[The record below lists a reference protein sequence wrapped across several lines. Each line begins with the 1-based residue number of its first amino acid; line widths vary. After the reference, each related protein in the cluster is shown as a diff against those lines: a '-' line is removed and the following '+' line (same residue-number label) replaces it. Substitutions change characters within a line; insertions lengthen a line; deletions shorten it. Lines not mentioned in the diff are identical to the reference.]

1 MRPLSLTLTGFIG
14 IRDGMNRE
22 TLTLDFE
29 RLTAGAQLV
38 AIVGPNGRGKTTVLD
53 NMTPYPTMPSKAGA
67 DGLGSFS
74 YYDEVYLPVNRKEL
88 LWEMGGRQYRTQIII
103 RLNGKRRSEAYLH
116 QLCADTW
123 QPVQLPDGTV
133 SDGRMES
140 YQRCVE
146 DIVGPAAT
154 FFTTAFSAQNR
165 RQLAHYRNAEI
176 KVLLSDLLGLERVRT
191 KGLQAAETAKLLR
204 CGLSG
209 LQQERRLLQ
218 QQIDDHHAL
227 SRQLAMP
234 DGALDTLK
242 CRRQAALAALDEAKN
257 YLATLKVEQA
267 VAATYVNQRQQLN
280 QTLQYL
286 SDRVLAANQQMDE
299 REHDLIA
306 ARQSMN
312 QQILH
317 RRQTNA
323 QEYQAA
329 TRRHARLLLL
339 TADHGRVT
347 RAVQRLPILAHLVEY
362 RSNQAATCRQSH
374 DLYMQATAQRAL
386 ALQKIDA
393 LNREIGEA
401 VCQTR
406 ALHQRLSLTSLVP
419 CAGTALQ
426 GQCQLLEHARAA
438 RPIIPQ
444 YEQSLRRLEHTRRQQ
459 VEVLSQLDAHIAAM
473 PATTER
479 LLRAKRRLDRTRAK
493 CSVNQQVAAR
503 AGEIEQART
512 SIDDVTQRIHQLA
525 QTVDDE
531 TEVEKQEKAR
541 IDRELAAII
550 GERARVA
557 RSAGLERECIE
568 QQLSALPM
576 PFDPLR
582 LVQADQEI
590 AHFMDQFADCEAQLH
605 EATGRQHRLI
615 ELQRQLLC
623 QRQMLALLD
632 ARIAHIEEQTTIWSL
647 FATCLGNDGVIALA
661 IDDAGPA
668 LSMLTND
675 LLMACYGPRFTVS
688 IRTLLESVK
697 GQSREGFDVIVH
709 DANTGFAKSASKMS
723 GGERVW
729 INECLTR
736 AMALYLA
743 QSNGRRSETLFSDEA
758 DGAFDAEHKRM
769 FLAMKRQVMQLGGYQ
784 QEFFISHTPEL
795 AALADA
801 TIDLL

>member
-22 TLTLDFE
+22 TLALDFE

-53 NMTPYPTMPSKAGA
+53 NMTPYATMPSKAGA

-88 LWEMGGRQYRTQIII
+88 LWEMGGQRYRTQIII

-116 QLCADTW
+116 QFRAGAW
-123 QPVQLPDGTV
+123 QPAQLPDGTV

-140 YQRCVE
+140 YQRCIE

-176 KVLLSDLLGLERVRT
+176 KTLLSDLLGLERVRT

-204 CGLSG
+204 GGLSG

-227 SRQLAMP
+227 SRQLAVP
-234 DGALDTLK
+234 DGALDTLQCHRK
-242 CRRQAALAALDEAKN
+242 AALAELDEAKN
-257 YLATLKVEQA
+257 ALATLKAEQA

-280 QTLQYL
+280 QTLQNL
-286 SDRVLAANQQMDE
+286 RDRMQTRNQQIDE

-306 ARQSMN
+306 AGQAII
-312 QQILH
+312 QQILQ
-317 RRQTNA
+317 RRHEHA
-323 QEYQAA
+323 QEFQAA
-329 TRRHARLLLL
+329 VSRHANLRLLN
-339 TADHGRVT
+339 ADHRRVT
-347 RAVQRLPILAHLVEY
+347 RAVHRLPILTRLQEY
-362 RSNQAATCRQSH
+362 RSNHAATCRQSH
-374 DLYMQATAQRAL
+374 DRYMQATSERAL
-386 ALQKIDA
+386 AQQKIDGF
-393 LNREIGEA
+393 NREIGET
-401 VCQTR
+401 VCQIRT
-406 ALHQRLSLTSLVP
+406 LHQRLSLTSLVP

-426 GQCQLLEHARAA
+426 GQCQLLEHARSA

-444 YEQSLRRLEHTRRQQ
+444 HEQSLRRLEHAQRHQT
-459 VEVLSQLDAHIAAM
+459 EVLSQLDAQIAAM
-473 PATTER
+473 PDTAER
-479 LLRAKRRLDRTRAK
+479 LARALRRLDRTRERR
-493 CSVNQQVAAR
+493 STNQQVAAR
-503 AGEIEQART
+503 ASEIEQTRD
-512 SIDDVTQRIHQLA
+512 SIDDVIRRIHLLA
-525 QTVDDE
+525 QAVDHE
-531 TEVEKQEKAR
+531 TDAEKQEKAR
-541 IDRELAAII
+541 VDKDLTAIAA
-550 GERARVA
+550 ERAQIAHGIRI
-557 RSAGLERECIE
+557 EREHIE
-568 QQLSALPM
+568 QQLSALPL
-576 PFDPLR
+576 PFDPIR
-582 LVQADQEI
+582 LAQTDQEI
-590 AHFMDQFADCEAQLH
+590 VHCAGRLAECETQLH
-605 EATGRQHRLI
+605 EAIGRQHRLTEI
-615 ELQRQLLC
+615 QRQLLAH
-623 QRQMLALLD
+623 QQTLALLD
-632 ARIAHIEEQTTIWSL
+632 ARIAHIEEQTAIWSL
-647 FATCLGNDGVIALA
+647 FATCMGNDGVIALA
-661 IDDAGPA
+661 IDDAGPV

-688 IRTLLESVK
+688 IRTLLESGK

-743 QSNGRRSETLFSDEA
+743 ESNCRRSETLFSDEA

-795 AALADA
+795 CDLADV
-801 TIDLL
+801 TLNLG

>member
-53 NMTPYPTMPSKAGA
+53 NMTPFATMPSKAGA

-88 LWEMGGRQYRTQIII
+88 LWEMAGRQYRTQIII

-116 QLCADTW
+116 QLCDGTW
-123 QPVQLPDGTV
+123 QPVQLPDGSL

-209 LQQERRLLQ
+209 WQQERRLLQ
-218 QQIDDHHAL
+218 QQIDDNHEI
-227 SRQLAMP
+227 SRQLSMP
-234 DGALDTLK
+234 DGALETLQRG
-242 CRRQAALAALDEAKN
+242 RRAALAALDAKKN
-257 YLATLKVEQA
+257 TLATLRAEQTIS
-267 VAATYVNQRQQLN
+267 ATYVNQRQQLN
-280 QTLQYL
+280 QTLQHL
-286 SDRVLAANQQMDE
+286 RDRLLTRNQQIDE

-306 ARQSMN
+306 VGQAMIH
-312 QQILH
+312 QIVQ
-317 RRQTNA
+317 RRHEHA
-323 QEYQAA
+323 QEYLAA
-329 TRRHARLLLL
+329 VSRHANLRLLN
-339 TADHGRVT
+339 ADHRRVT
-347 RAVQRLPILAHLVEY
+347 RAVERLPILTRLQEY
-362 RSNQAATCRQSH
+362 RSNHAAICRQLH
-374 DLYMQATAQRAL
+374 DRHTEATSQRAV
-386 ALQKIDA
+386 ALQKIDGF
-393 LNREIGEA
+393 NREIGET
-401 VCQTR
+401 VCQIR

-426 GQCQLLEHARAA
+426 GQCQLLEHARLA

-444 YEQSLRRLEHTRRQQ
+444 HEQSLRRLEHAQRQQ
-459 VEVLSQLDAHIAAM
+459 SEVLSQLDAQIAAM
-473 PATTER
+473 PDTAER
-479 LLRAKRRLDRTRAK
+479 LARALRRLDRTRERRAT
-493 CSVNQQVAAR
+493 NQQVAAR
-503 AGEIEQART
+503 ASEIEQARD
-512 SIDDVTQRIHQLA
+512 SIDDVIRRIHLLA
-525 QTVDDE
+525 QAVDHGKD
-531 TEVEKQEKAR
+531 TEKQEKAR
-541 IDRELAAII
+541 IDKELAAIA
-550 GERARVA
+550 GERAQIAQGFRM
-557 RSAGLERECIE
+557 ERERIE
-568 QQLSALPM
+568 LQLAALPL
-576 PFDPLR
+576 PFDPVR
-582 LVQADQEI
+582 LTQAEQEI
-590 AHFMDQFADCEAQLH
+590 AHFTDKLAECETQLN
-605 EATGRQHRLI
+605 EAIGRQHRLT
-615 ELQRQLLC
+615 ELQRQRLA
-623 QRQMLALLD
+623 QRQTLAALD
-632 ARIAHIEEQTTIWSL
+632 ARIAHIEEQTAIWSL
-647 FATCLGNDGVIALA
+647 FATCLGNDGIIALA

-675 LLMACYGPRFTVS
+675 LLMACYGARFTVS
-688 IRTLLESVK
+688 IRTLLESGQ

-743 QSNGRRSETLFSDEA
+743 QSNNRRSETLFSDEA

-769 FLAMKRQVMQLGGYQ
+769 FLAMKRQVMQLGNYQ

-795 AALADA
+795 AAMADA
-801 TIDLL
+801 TIDLI

>member
-53 NMTPYPTMPSKAGA
+53 NMTPYATMPSKAGA

-88 LWEMGGRQYRTQIII
+88 LWEMGGQRYRTQIII

-116 QLCADTW
+116 QFRAGAW
-123 QPVQLPDGTV
+123 QPAQLPDGTV

-140 YQRCVE
+140 YQRCIE

-176 KVLLSDLLGLERVRT
+176 KTLLSDLLGLERVRT

-204 CGLSG
+204 GGLSG

-227 SRQLAMP
+227 SRQLAVP
-234 DGALDTLK
+234 DGALDTLQCHRK
-242 CRRQAALAALDEAKN
+242 AALAELDEAKN
-257 YLATLKVEQA
+257 ALATLKAEQA

-280 QTLQYL
+280 QTLQNL
-286 SDRVLAANQQMDE
+286 RDRMQTRNQQIDE

-306 ARQSMN
+306 AGQAII
-312 QQILH
+312 QQILQ
-317 RRQTNA
+317 RRHEHA

-329 TRRHARLLLL
+329 VSRHANLRLLN
-339 TADHGRVT
+339 ADHRRVT
-347 RAVQRLPILAHLVEY
+347 RAVHRLPILTRLQEY
-362 RSNQAATCRQSH
+362 RSNHAATCRQSH
-374 DLYMQATAQRAL
+374 DRYMQATSERAL
-386 ALQKIDA
+386 AQQKIDGF
-393 LNREIGEA
+393 NREIGET
-401 VCQTR
+401 VCQIRT
-406 ALHQRLSLTSLVP
+406 LHQRLSLTSLVP

-426 GQCQLLEHARAA
+426 GQCQLLEHARSA

-444 YEQSLRRLEHTRRQQ
+444 HEQSLRRLEHAQRHQT
-459 VEVLSQLDAHIAAM
+459 EVLSQLDAQIAAM
-473 PATTER
+473 PDTAER
-479 LLRAKRRLDRTRAK
+479 LARALRRLDRTRERR
-493 CSVNQQVAAR
+493 STNQQVAAR
-503 AGEIEQART
+503 ASEIEQTRD
-512 SIDDVTQRIHQLA
+512 SIDDVIRRIHLLA
-525 QTVDDE
+525 QAVDHE
-531 TEVEKQEKAR
+531 TDAEKQEKAR
-541 IDRELAAII
+541 VDKDLTAIAA
-550 GERARVA
+550 ERAQIAHGIRI
-557 RSAGLERECIE
+557 EREHIE
-568 QQLSALPM
+568 QQLSALPL
-576 PFDPLR
+576 PFDPIR
-582 LVQADQEI
+582 LAQTDQEI
-590 AHFMDQFADCEAQLH
+590 VHCAGRLAECETQLH
-605 EATGRQHRLI
+605 EAIGRQHRLTEI
-615 ELQRQLLC
+615 QRQLLAH
-623 QRQMLALLD
+623 QQTLALLD
-632 ARIAHIEEQTTIWSL
+632 ARIAHIEEQTAIWSL
-647 FATCLGNDGVIALA
+647 FATCMGNDGVIALA
-661 IDDAGPA
+661 IDDAGPV

-688 IRTLLESVK
+688 IRTLLESGK

-743 QSNGRRSETLFSDEA
+743 ESNCRRSETLFSDEA

-795 AALADA
+795 CDLADV
-801 TIDLL
+801 TLNLG

>member
-53 NMTPYPTMPSKAGA
+53 NMTPYATMPSKAGA
-67 DGLGSFS
+67 DGLGNFS
-74 YYDEVYLPVNRKEL
+74 YYDEVYLPLNRKEL
-88 LWEMGGRQYRTQIII
+88 LWEMWGQRYRTQIII

-154 FFTTAFSAQNR
+154 FFSTAFSAQNR

-176 KVLLSDLLGLERVRT
+176 KVLLADLLGLERVRT

-204 CGLSG
+204 SGLSG

-218 QQIDDHHAL
+218 QQIDDIHAL

-234 DGALDTLK
+234 DGTLDTLQ

-257 YLATLKVEQA
+257 YLATLKAEQA

-306 ARQSMN
+306 ARESMT
-312 QQILH
+312 QHILQ
-317 RRQTNA
+317 RRQTHA
-323 QEYQAA
+323 QEHQAA

-339 TADHGRVT
+339 TADHRRVT
-347 RAVQRLPILAHLVEY
+347 RAVRRLPILARLVEY

-374 DLYMQATAQRAL
+374 DRYMQVTSQRAL
-386 ALQKIDA
+386 ALQKIDGI
-393 LNREIGEA
+393 NREIGEA

-426 GQCQLLEHARAA
+426 GQCQLLEHARSA

-444 YEQSLRRLEHTRRQQ
+444 YEHSLRRLEHARRQQ
-459 VEVLSQLDAHIAAM
+459 AEVLSQLDAHIAAM
-473 PATTER
+473 PATAER
-479 LLRAKRRLDRTRAK
+479 LLRAERRLDRTRAK

-541 IDRELAAII
+541 IDRELAAIT

-615 ELQRQLLC
+615 ELQRQLLG

-709 DANTGFAKSASKMS
+709 DANTGFTKSASKMS

>member
-38 AIVGPNGRGKTTVLD
+38 AIIGPNGRGKTTVLD
-53 NMTPYPTMPSKAGA
+53 NMTPYATMPSKAGA

-74 YYDEVYLPVNRKEL
+74 YYDEVYLPLNRKEL

-123 QPVQLPDGTV
+123 QPVQLPDGTL

-165 RQLAHYRNAEI
+165 RQLAHYRNAEV

-204 CGLSG
+204 YGLSG

-218 QQIDDHHAL
+218 QQIDDNHAL
-227 SRQLAMP
+227 SRQLTTQ
-234 DGALDTLK
+234 DDALEALQRGK
-242 CRRQAALAALDEAKN
+242 QAALAALDDQKNTLAKIK
-257 YLATLKVEQA
+257 AEQA
-267 VAATYVNQRQQLN
+267 VDATYVNQRQQLE
-280 QTLQYL
+280 QTRQQLH
-286 SDRVLAANQQMDE
+286 DRVRTVNQRMDE
-299 REHDLIA
+299 RQHDLIA
-306 ARQSMN
+306 AGQAMA
-312 QQILH
+312 QQIRQ
-317 RRQTNA
+317 RRQA
-323 QEYQAA
+323 HVQEYQA
-329 TRRHARLLLL
+329 TLNRHANLLSLAAEL
-339 TADHGRVT
+339 WRVT
-347 RAVQRLPILAHLVEY
+347 RAVKRLPILTRLLES
-362 RSNQAATCRQSH
+362 RSNQAATCRQLHDRHTEAASH
-374 DLYMQATAQRAL
+374 RAL
-386 ALQKIDA
+386 VLQKIDA
-393 LNREIGEA
+393 INREIGEK

-406 ALHQRLSLTSLVP
+406 ALHQRLSLTSIVP

-426 GQCQLLEHARAA
+426 GQCQLLEHARSAS
-438 RPIIPQ
+438 PIIPQ
-444 YEQSLRRLEHTRRQQ
+444 YEQSLRRLEHAQRQQ
-459 VEVLSQLDAHIAAM
+459 TEVLSQLDAQIAAM
-473 PATTER
+473 PDTAER
-479 LLRAKRRLDRTRAK
+479 LARALRRLDRTRERRSA
-493 CSVNQQVAAR
+493 NQQVAAR
-503 AGEIEQART
+503 ACEIEQARA
-512 SIDDVTQRIHQLA
+512 SIDDMTRRIHLLA
-525 QTVDDE
+525 QAADHATD
-531 TEVEKQEKAR
+531 TEKQEKAR
-541 IDRELAAII
+541 IDKELAAIA
-550 GERARVA
+550 GERAQIA
-557 RSAGLERECIE
+557 QGICIEREHIE

-576 PFDPLR
+576 PFDPVR
-582 LVQADQEI
+582 LAQADQKI
-590 AHFMDQFADCEAQLH
+590 AHCTDKLAECEAQLH
-605 EATGRQHRLI
+605 EAIGRQHRLTA
-615 ELQRQLLC
+615 LQRQLLG
-623 QRQMLALLD
+623 QRQTLASLD
-632 ARIAHIEEQTTIWSL
+632 ARIAHIEQQTANWSL

-675 LLMACYGPRFTVS
+675 LLMACYGPRFTLS
-688 IRTLLESVK
+688 IRTLLDSNK
-697 GQSREGFDVIVH
+697 GQSKEGFDIIVH
-709 DANTGFAKSASKMS
+709 DANTGFAKSVSKMS

-736 AMALYLA
+736 AMALYLIE
-743 QSNGRRSETLFSDEA
+743 SDSRRSETLFSDEA

-769 FLAMKRQVMQLGGYQ
+769 FLAMKRQVMQLGNYQ

-795 AALADA
+795 AAMADA
-801 TIDLL
+801 TIDLI

>member
-53 NMTPYPTMPSKAGA
+53 NMTPFATMPSKAGA

-88 LWEMGGRQYRTQIII
+88 LWEMAGRQYRTQIII

-116 QLCADTW
+116 QLCDGTW
-123 QPVQLPDGTV
+123 QPVQLPDGSL

-176 KVLLSDLLGLERVRT
+176 KVLLSDLLGLERVRA

-209 LQQERRLLQ
+209 LQQERRLLL
-218 QQIDDHHAL
+218 QQIDDNHEI
-227 SRQLAMP
+227 SRQLSMP
-234 DGALDTLK
+234 DGALETLQ
-242 CRRQAALAALDEAKN
+242 RGRQAALAALDAKKN
-257 YLATLKVEQA
+257 TLATLRAEQT
-267 VAATYVNQRQQLN
+267 VSATYVNQRQQLN
-280 QTLQYL
+280 QTLQHL
-286 SDRVLAANQQMDE
+286 RDRLLTRNQQVDE

-306 ARQSMN
+306 VGQAMIH
-312 QQILH
+312 QIVQ
-317 RRQTNA
+317 RRHAHA
-323 QEYQAA
+323 QEYLTAVS
-329 TRRHARLLLL
+329 RHANLRLLN
-339 TADHGRVT
+339 ADHRRVT
-347 RAVQRLPILAHLVEY
+347 RAVRRLPILTRLQKY
-362 RSNQAATCRQSH
+362 RNNHAAICRQLH
-374 DLYMQATAQRAL
+374 DRHTEATSQRAV
-386 ALQKIDA
+386 ALQKIDG
-393 LNREIGEA
+393 LNREIGET
-401 VCQTR
+401 VCQIR

-426 GQCQLLEHARAA
+426 GQCQLLEHARSA

-444 YEQSLRRLEHTRRQQ
+444 HEQSLRRLEHAQRQQ
-459 VEVLSQLDAHIAAM
+459 TEVLSQLDAQIAAM
-473 PATTER
+473 PDTAER
-479 LLRAKRRLDRTRAK
+479 LAQALRRLDRTRERH
-493 CSVNQQVAAR
+493 SVNQQVAAR
-503 AGEIEQART
+503 ASEIEQARD
-512 SIDDVTQRIHQLA
+512 SIDDVIRRIHLLA
-525 QTVDDE
+525 QAVDHE
-531 TEVEKQEKAR
+531 TDTEKQEKAR
-541 IDRELAAII
+541 IDKELAALA
-550 GERARVA
+550 GERAQIAQGFRI
-557 RSAGLERECIE
+557 EREHIE
-568 QQLSALPM
+568 QQLYALPL

-582 LVQADQEI
+582 LAQAEQGI
-590 AHFMDQFADCEAQLH
+590 AHFADKLAECETQLN
-605 EATGRQHRLI
+605 EAIGRQHRLT
-615 ELQRQLLC
+615 ELQRQRLA
-623 QRQMLALLD
+623 QRQTLAALD
-632 ARIAHIEEQTTIWSL
+632 ARIAHIEEQTAIWSL
-647 FATCLGNDGVIALA
+647 FATCLGNDGIIALA

-688 IRTLLESVK
+688 IRTLLESGK

-743 QSNGRRSETLFSDEA
+743 QSNNRRSETLFSDEA

-769 FLAMKRQVMQLGGYQ
+769 FLAMKRQVMQLGNYQ

-795 AALADA
+795 AAMADA
-801 TIDLL
+801 TIDLI

>member
-14 IRDGMNRE
+14 IRDGMNKE
-22 TLTLDFE
+22 TLTLDFD

-53 NMTPYPTMPSKAGA
+53 NMTPYATMPSKAGA

-88 LWEMGGRQYRTQIII
+88 LWEMGGQRYRTQIII

-116 QLCADTW
+116 QFRAGAW

-140 YQRCVE
+140 YQRCIE
-146 DIVGPAAT
+146 EIIGPAAT

-176 KVLLSDLLGLERVRT
+176 KILLSDLLGLERVRT

-204 CGLSG
+204 SGLSG

-218 QQIDDHHAL
+218 QQIDDIHAL

-234 DGALDTLK
+234 DGTLDTLQ

-257 YLATLKVEQA
+257 YLATLKAEQA

-280 QTLQYL
+280 QTLQNL
-286 SDRVLAANQQMDE
+286 CDRMQTRNQQIDE

-306 ARQSMN
+306 AGEAII
-312 QQILH
+312 QQILQ
-317 RRQTNA
+317 RRHEHA

-329 TRRHARLLLL
+329 VSRHANLRLLN
-339 TADHGRVT
+339 ADHRRVT
-347 RAVQRLPILAHLVEY
+347 RAVHRLPILTRLQEY
-362 RSNQAATCRQSH
+362 RSNHAATCRKLH
-374 DLYMQATAQRAL
+374 DRHTEATSQRAV
-386 ALQKIDA
+386 ALQKIDGF
-393 LNREIGEA
+393 NREIGET
-401 VCQTR
+401 VCQIRT
-406 ALHQRLSLTSLVP
+406 LHQRLSLTSLVP
-419 CAGTALQ
+419 CTGTALQ
-426 GQCQLLEHARAA
+426 GQCQLLEHARSA

-444 YEQSLRRLEHTRRQQ
+444 HEQSLRRLEHAQRHQT
-459 VEVLSQLDAHIAAM
+459 EVLSQLDAQIAAM
-473 PATTER
+473 PDTAER
-479 LLRAKRRLDRTRAK
+479 LARALRRLDRTRERRSA
-493 CSVNQQVAAR
+493 NQQVAAR
-503 AGEIEQART
+503 ASEIEQARD
-512 SIDDVTQRIHQLA
+512 SIDDVIRRIHLLA
-525 QTVDDE
+525 QAVDHE
-531 TEVEKQEKAR
+531 TDAEKQEKAR
-541 IDRELAAII
+541 VDKDLAAIAA
-550 GERARVA
+550 ERAQIAHGIRI
-557 RSAGLERECIE
+557 EREHIE
-568 QQLSALPM
+568 QQLSALPL
-576 PFDPLR
+576 PFDPIR
-582 LVQADQEI
+582 LAQTDQEI
-590 AHFMDQFADCEAQLH
+590 VHCAGRLAECETQLH
-605 EATGRQHRLI
+605 EAIGRQHRLTEI
-615 ELQRQLLC
+615 QRQLLAH
-623 QRQMLALLD
+623 RQTLALLD
-632 ARIAHIEEQTTIWSL
+632 ARIAHIEEQTATWSL

-688 IRTLLESVK
+688 IRTLLELGK

-801 TIDLL
+801 TIDLI

>member
-29 RLTAGAQLV
+29 RLTTGAQLV
-38 AIVGPNGRGKTTVLD
+38 AIVGPNGRGKTTILD
-53 NMTPYPTMPSKAGA
+53 NMTPYATMPSKAGV

-88 LWEMGGRQYRTQIII
+88 LWEMGGRRYRTQIII

-116 QLCADTW
+116 QLRAGAW
-123 QPVQLPDGTV
+123 QPVQLPDGTL

-140 YQRCVE
+140 YQRCIE

-165 RQLAHYRNAEI
+165 RQLAHYRNAET

-234 DGALDTLK
+234 DGALDTLQRHRK
-242 CRRQAALAALDEAKN
+242 AAIAELDEAKN
-257 YLATLKVEQA
+257 TLATLKADQA
-267 VAATYVNQRQQLN
+267 VAATYVNQRQQLD

-306 ARQSMN
+306 ARQSMT
-312 QQILH
+312 QQILQ
-317 RRQTNA
+317 RRQA
-323 QEYQAA
+323 HAKEYQAA

-339 TADHGRVT
+339 TADHRRVT
-347 RAVQRLPILAHLVEY
+347 HAVRRLPILTRLVEY
-362 RSNQAATCRQSH
+362 RSNHAATCRQLH
-374 DLYMQATAQRAL
+374 DRYMQATSQRAL
-386 ALQKIDA
+386 ILQKIDA

-444 YEQSLRRLEHTRRQQ
+444 YEQSLRRLELARHQQ
-459 VEVLSQLDAHIAAM
+459 AEMASELEARIAAM
-473 PATTER
+473 PATAER
-479 LLRAKRRLDRTRAK
+479 LLRAERRLDRTRAR

-503 AGEIEQART
+503 AGEIEQARA

-531 TEVEKQEKAR
+531 TEIEKQEEAR
-541 IDRELAAII
+541 IDRELAAIAA
-550 GERARVA
+550 ERARATQDA
-557 RSAGLERECIE
+557 RVERERIE
-568 QQLSALPM
+568 QQLSALPI
-576 PFDPLR
+576 PFDPVR
-582 LVQADQEI
+582 LVQANRDIGHLTQKL
-590 AHFMDQFADCEAQLH
+590 AKCEAGLH
-605 EATGRQHRLI
+605 EATARQHHLA
-615 ELQRQLLC
+615 ELQRQLLG

-632 ARIAHIEEQTTIWSL
+632 ARIAHIEEQTAIWSL
-647 FATCLGNDGVIALA
+647 FATCMGNDGVIALA

-688 IRTLLESVK
+688 IRTLLESGK

-709 DANTGFAKSASKMS
+709 DANTGFAKSATKMS

-743 QSNGRRSETLFSDEA
+743 QSDSRRSETLFSDEA

-795 AALADA
+795 AAMADA
-801 TIDLL
+801 TIDLI

>member
-74 YYDEVYLPVNRKEL
+74 FYDEVYLPVNRKEL

-257 YLATLKVEQA
+257 YLATLKAEQA

-299 REHDLIA
+299 HEHDLIA
-306 ARQSMN
+306 ARESMT
-312 QQILH
+312 QHILQ
-317 RRQTNA
+317 RRQTHA
-323 QEYQAA
+323 QEHQAA

-339 TADHGRVT
+339 TADQGRVT
-347 RAVQRLPILAHLVEY
+347 RAVRRLPILARLVEH

-374 DLYMQATAQRAL
+374 DRYMQATAQRAL

-479 LLRAKRRLDRTRAK
+479 LLRAERRLDRTRAK

-541 IDRELAAII
+541 IDRELAAIT

-615 ELQRQLLC
+615 ELQRQLLG
-623 QRQMLALLD
+623 QRQTLALLD
-632 ARIAHIEEQTTIWSL
+632 ARIAHIEEKTTIWSL

>member
-116 QLCADTW
+116 QLCANTW

-209 LQQERRLLQ
+209 LQQEQRLLQ
-218 QQIDDHHAL
+218 QQIEDHHAL

-257 YLATLKVEQA
+257 YLATLKAEQA

-299 REHDLIA
+299 REHVLIA
-306 ARQSMN
+306 ARESMT
-312 QQILH
+312 QHILQ
-317 RRQTNA
+317 RRQTHA
-323 QEYQAA
+323 QEHQAA
-329 TRRHARLLLL
+329 TRRHGRLLLL

-347 RAVQRLPILAHLVEY
+347 RAVRRLPILAHLVEH

-374 DLYMQATAQRAL
+374 DRYMQATSQRAL

-459 VEVLSQLDAHIAAM
+459 AEVLSQLDAHIAAM
-473 PATTER
+473 PATAER
-479 LLRAKRRLDRTRAK
+479 LLRAERRLDRTRAK

-541 IDRELAAII
+541 IDRELAALT
-550 GERARVA
+550 GERVRVA
-557 RSAGLERECIE
+557 QSARMECEHIE
-568 QQLSALPM
+568 KQLSALPM
-576 PFDPLR
+576 PFDPVR
-582 LVQADQEI
+582 LAQADWDIGHLNQKL
-590 AHFMDQFADCEAQLH
+590 AKCEAQLH

-615 ELQRQLLC
+615 ELQRQLLG
-623 QRQMLALLD
+623 QRQTLALLD
-632 ARIAHIEEQTTIWSL
+632 ARIAHIEEQTATWSL

-675 LLMACYGPRFTVS
+675 LLMACYGARFTVS
-688 IRTLLESVK
+688 ICTLLESGK

-743 QSNGRRSETLFSDEA
+743 ESNCRRSETLFSDEA

-769 FLAMKRQVMQLGGYQ
+769 FLAMKRQVVQLGGYQ